1 MYFTIPSIIRAL
13 LIVNMLMATRICLS
27 RSIHPLLKANSRTLP
42 LLFPKSKSKSKS
54 YPCPLWSSSFSL
66 CLQTL
71 HKSTIT
77 SPTSFLSHSSFSC
90 SATLLSSSLP
100 MEESIENNPLLQDFD
115 FPPFDVVE
123 AKHVRPGIRALL
135 KKLVCSLWT
144 ILVSGFL
151 FLFIFVVVSFS
162 GF

>member
-1 MYFTIPSIIRAL
+1 MSFAIPSIRVL
-13 LIVNMLMATRICLS
+13 LIVNVLMASRICLS
-27 RSIHPLLKANSRTLP
+27 RSIHPLLQANPRTLP
-42 LLFPKSKSKSKS
+42 LLLSKQQHPKS

-77 SPTSFLSHSSFSC
+77 NPTSFRSHSSFSC
-90 SATLLSSSLP
+90 SSTPLSPSLP

-144 ILVSGFL
+144 TLVSGFL
-151 FLFIFVVVSFS
+151 FLFIFVVVWFC

>member
-1 MYFTIPSIIRAL
+1 MSFAIPSIRVL
-13 LIVNMLMATRICLS
+13 LIVNVLMASRICLS
-27 RSIHPLLKANSRTLP
+27 RSIHPLLKANPRTLP
-42 LLFPKSKSKSKS
+42 LLLSKQQHPKS

-77 SPTSFLSHSSFSC
+77 NPTSFRSHSSFSC
-90 SATLLSSSLP
+90 SSTPLSHSLP

-144 ILVSGFL
+144 ILVSGFF
-151 FLFIFVVVSFS
+151 FLFIFVVVWFC